1 MFFIEYGT
9 GAVEGTMVFDSL
21 QLATPPITVRQQGF
35 GLADQASIAFAV
47 ASCDGLF
54 VRPMTY
60 H

>member
-9 GAVEGTMVFDSL
+9 GAVEGTTVFDSL

-54 VRPMTY
+54 VRPMPY